1 MRPPKSLKAKVLE
14 GLIFFFTLFFYFL
27 PSRANWSCVSQSGV
41 PHWLKS
47 HINRSI
53 NKKIK
58 KTHTQSNGVKVNVI
72 CCRHSWQSKE
82 EGSARP
88 PSGMLSAAHSCK
100 QSLAFSN
107 NGAYFS
113 KLGSRWQASAVT
125 KARFSGSVRKARCF
139 ASLIQDTVSLT
150 AIHYHL

>member
-1 MRPPKSLKAKVLE
+1 M
-14 GLIFFFTLFFYFL
+14 
-27 PSRANWSCVSQSGV
+27 
-41 PHWLKS
+41 
-47 HINRSI
+47 
-53 NKKIK
+53 KKK

-82 EGSARP
+82 EGSAWP

-113 KLGSRWQASAVT
+113 KLGVGGR
-125 KARFSGSVRKARCF
+125 RPP
-139 ASLIQDTVSLT
+139 
-150 AIHYHL
+150 